1 MKSLLEAGVHFG
13 HQVRRWD
20 PRMKPFIFTQRNGIH
35 IIDLQQ
41 TVVLMK
47 KSYEF
52 IRDSVADG
60 GTVLMVGTK
69 KQCQEAVEEE
79 AKRCGMYFVN
89 RRWLGGTLTNFRT
102 VQARIDYLVRLE
114 DRKARGEFER
124 LPKGEVA
131 KLDREIIHMNRIF
144 GGIKEMVALPSL
156 VFIIDPSRERNAVIE
171 SRKLGTPVVAVVDTN
186 CNPDEIDYIV
196 PANDD
201 AIKAVK
207 LLCNIV
213 AEAVLEGKGIRA
225 GRLKEEEAAKAE
237 AAGQGAVAPQP
248 EAVAAPAAPAIPQK
262 EA

>member
-20 PRMKPFIFTQRNGIH
+20 PRMRPYIFTQRNGIH

-52 IRDSVADG
+52 IRDTVADG
-60 GTVLMVGTK
+60 GTVLFVGTK
-69 KQCQEAVEEE
+69 KQCQEAIEEE
-79 AKRCGMYFVN
+79 AKRSGMYFVN

-102 VQARIDYLVRLE
+102 VQSRIDYLVRLE
-114 DRKARGEFER
+114 DRKSRGELDR
-124 LPKGEVA
+124 LPKKESS
-131 KLDREIIHMNRIF
+131 KLEREMNHMNRIF

-156 VFIIDPSRERNAVIE
+156 LFIIDPSRERNAVIE
-171 SRKLGTPVVAVVDTN
+171 SRKLAVPVVAVVDTN
-186 CNPDEIDYIV
+186 CNPDEIDYII

-213 AEAVLEGKGIRA
+213 AEAVLEGKAIRA
-225 GRLKEEEAAKAE
+225 GRLKEEEAAKTE
-237 AAGQGAVAPQP
+237 DAGQEAPLQ
-248 EAVAAPAAPAIPQK
+248 PAAVKVSATPNVAQK